1 MIKIDENLT
10 VTSPAGFKASG
21 IHCGLKKSL
30 LKKDLALIYSDVVAT
45 SCGVYTKNKVKGAPL
60 TVTKQHLINKKA
72 QAIIINS
79 GNANTCN
86 GDDGLSKANKMT
98 HLCAKALNIKNDDV
112 LVASTGVIG
121 VPLNIDAIKDGIPQL
136 VGNLSSNIE
145 GAKNASMAIMTTD
158 TIEKQAGI
166 ELKIGDKK
174 VTLAAIAKG
183 SGMIHPN
190 MATMLSFITTDISI
204 SPTLLKES
212 LKESV
217 NISYNRISV
226 DGDSSTND
234 MVLIMANGLASN
246 ETITEK
252 NDDYNLFLE
261 ALTALNI
268 HISKKIAK
276 DGEGATTKLIECT
289 VKNANSIND
298 AETLSKSVVTSNLV
312 KAAIFGSDANWG
324 RILCALGYS
333 DVDFY
338 PEKVDVSFAST
349 VGEILICQNG
359 ASVNFDETKA
369 KEILLQDEIKILID
383 MKLTSSE
390 ATTWGCDLT
399 YDYVKINGDYR
410 S

>member
-1 MIKIDENLT
+1 MINIDENLT

-60 TVTKQHLINKKA
+60 TVTKQHLVNKKA

-86 GDDGLSKANKMT
+86 GDDGLSKAKKMA
-98 HLCAKALNIKNDDV
+98 HLCAKELNIKNDDV

-136 VGNLSSNIE
+136 VNNLSSEIQ

-166 ELKIGDKK
+166 EIEVGGKKI
-174 VTLAAIAKG
+174 TIAAMAKG

-204 SPTLLKES
+204 SPALLKEA
-212 LKESV
+212 LKQSV

-234 MVLIMANGLASN
+234 MVLIMANGLADN
-246 ETITEK
+246 DTIIEK
-252 NDDYNLFLE
+252 NEDYNLFLE
-261 ALTALNI
+261 ALTTLNI
-268 HISKKIAK
+268 YISKKIAK
-276 DGEGATTKLIECT
+276 DGEGATKLIECT
-289 VKNANSIND
+289 VSNANSMDD
-298 AETLSKSVVTSNLV
+298 AETLSKSVVTSSLV

-333 DVDFY
+333 GINFD
-338 PEKVDVSFAST
+338 PEKVDVSFASNAA
-349 VGEILICQNG
+349 EIIVCIDG
-359 ASVNFDETKA
+359 SSVNFDEAKA

-383 MKLTSSE
+383 MKQGLSE
-390 ATTWGCDLT
+390 VTTWGCDLT

>member
-1 MIKIDENLT
+1 MINIDENLT

-21 IHCGLKKSL
+21 VHCGLKKSL

-60 TVTKQHLINKKA
+60 TVTKQHLVNKKA

-86 GDDGLSKANKMT
+86 GDDGLSKAKKMAN
-98 HLCAKALNIKNDDV
+98 LCAKELNIKNDDV

-121 VPLNIDAIKDGIPQL
+121 IPLNIDAIKDGIPQL
-136 VGNLSSNIE
+136 VNNLSSEIQ

-166 ELKIGDKK
+166 EIEVGGKKI
-174 VTLAAIAKG
+174 TIAAMAKG

-204 SPTLLKES
+204 SPALLKEA
-212 LKESV
+212 LKQSV

-234 MVLIMANGLASN
+234 MVLIMANGLADN
-246 ETITEK
+246 ETIIEK
-252 NDDYNLFLE
+252 NEDYNLFLE
-261 ALTALNI
+261 ALTTLNI
-268 HISKKIAK
+268 YISKKIAK
-276 DGEGATTKLIECT
+276 DGEGATKLIECT
-289 VKNANSIND
+289 VSNANSIED
-298 AETLSKSVVTSNLV
+298 AETLSKSVVTSSLV

-333 DVDFY
+333 GIDFD
-338 PEKVDVSFAST
+338 PEKVDVSFASNA
-349 VGEILICQNG
+349 GEIIVCIDG
-359 ASVNFDETKA
+359 SSVNFDEAKA

-383 MKLTSSE
+383 MKQGLSE
-390 ATTWGCDLT
+390 VTTWGCDLT

>member
-1 MIKIDENLT
+1 MINIDENLT

-21 IHCGLKKSL
+21 VHCGLKKSL

-60 TVTKQHLINKKA
+60 TVTKQHLVNKKA

-86 GDDGLSKANKMT
+86 GDDGLSKAKKMAN
-98 HLCAKALNIKNDDV
+98 LCAKELNIKNDDV

-136 VGNLSSNIE
+136 VNNLSSEIQ

-166 ELKIGDKK
+166 EIEVGGKKI
-174 VTLAAIAKG
+174 TIAAMAKG

-204 SPTLLKES
+204 SPALLKEA
-212 LKESV
+212 LKQSV

-234 MVLIMANGLASN
+234 MVLIMANGLADN
-246 ETITEK
+246 ETIIEK
-252 NDDYNLFLE
+252 NEDYNLFLE
-261 ALTALNI
+261 ALTTLNI
-268 HISKKIAK
+268 YIS
-276 DGEGATTKLIECT
+276 DKLQYQ
-289 VKNANSIND
+289 V
-298 AETLSKSVVTSNLV
+298 
-312 KAAIFGSDANWG
+312 
-324 RILCALGYS
+324 
-333 DVDFY
+333 
-338 PEKVDVSFAST
+338 
-349 VGEILICQNG
+349 QH
-359 ASVNFDETKA
+359 
-369 KEILLQDEIKILID
+369 
-383 MKLTSSE
+383 
-390 ATTWGCDLT
+390 
-399 YDYVKINGDYR
+399 
-410 S
+410 

>member
-1 MIKIDENLT
+1 MKIDENLSI
-10 VTSPAGFKASG
+10 TSPIGFKASG

-30 LKKDLALIYSDVVAT
+30 LKKDLALIYSDVVANC
-45 SCGVYTKNKVKGAPL
+45 CGVYTKNKVKGAPL
-60 TVTKQHLINKKA
+60 IVTKQHLANKKA

-86 GDDGLSKANKMT
+86 GDDGLLKSKKMT
-98 HLCAKALNIKNDDV
+98 KLCSKELNIKNDDV
-112 LVASTGVIG
+112 LVASTGIIG
-121 VPLNIDAIKDGIPQL
+121 VPLNIDAIKDKIPEL
-136 VGNLSSNIE
+136 VNNLSNDIKS
-145 GAKNASMAIMTTD
+145 AKDASMAIMTTD
-158 TIEKQAGI
+158 TVEKQAGVEFEI
-166 ELKIGDKK
+166 DGKKI
-174 VTLAAIAKG
+174 TISAMAKG

-204 SPTLLKES
+204 SPELLKEA

-217 NISYNRISV
+217 NISYNRVSV

-234 MVLIMANGLASN
+234 MVLIMANGLALN
-246 ETITEK
+246 KTITEK
-252 NDDYNLFLE
+252 NEDYNLFLD
-261 ALTALNI
+261 ALITLNI

-276 DGEGATTKLIECT
+276 DGEGATKLIECT
-289 VKNANSIND
+289 VKNANSIED
-298 AETLSKSVVTSNLV
+298 AEALSKSVITSSLV

-333 DVDFY
+333 NVDFD
-338 PEKVDVSFAST
+338 PERVDVSFASNA
-349 VGEILICQNG
+349 GEILVCQNG
-359 ASVNFDETKA
+359 SSVNFDESKA
-369 KEILLQDEIKILID
+369 KEILLQDEIKILIN
-383 MKLTSSE
+383 MKLASSE

>member
-204 SPTLLKES
+204 SPTLLKEA

-261 ALTALNI
+261 ALTAL
-268 HISKKIAK
+268 SKKIAK
-276 DGEGATTKLIECT
+276 DGEGATKLIECT

-349 VGEILICQNG
+349 VGEILVCQNG

-383 MKLTSSE
+383 MKLASSE

>member
-1 MIKIDENLT
+1 MVIDENLT

-21 IHCGLKKSL
+21 IHCGLKKST
-30 LKKDLALIYSDVVAT
+30 LKKDLALIYSDVIAT

-60 TVTKQHLINKKA
+60 TITKQHLINKKA

-86 GDDGLSKANKMT
+86 GDDGLVKAKKMT
-98 HLCAKALNIKNDDV
+98 HLCAKELNIKNDDV

-121 VPLNIDAIKDGIPQL
+121 IPLNIDAIKDGIPQL
-136 VGNLSSNIE
+136 VENLSSDIE
-145 GAKNASMAIMTTD
+145 AAKSASMAIMTTD

-166 ELKIGDKK
+166 EIKVGGKK
-174 VTLAAIAKG
+174 ATIAAMAKG

-204 SPTLLKES
+204 SPTLLKEA
-212 LKESV
+212 LKQSV

-234 MVLIMANGLASN
+234 MVLIMANGLAN
-246 ETITEK
+246 NKIITEK
-252 NDDYNLFLE
+252 NDEYNIFLE
-261 ALTALNI
+261 ALTKLNI
-268 HISKKIAK
+268 YISKKIAK
-276 DGEGATTKLIECT
+276 DGEGATKLIECT
-289 VKNANSIND
+289 VSNANSIED
-298 AETLSKSVVTSNLV
+298 AETFSKSVITSSLV
-312 KAAIFGSDANWG
+312 KAAMFGSDANWG
-324 RILCALGYS
+324 RILCALGYCGI
-333 DVDFY
+333 DFD
-338 PEKVDVSFAST
+338 PEKVDVSFASLS
-349 VGEILICQNG
+349 GEILVCKDG
-359 ASVNFDETKA
+359 ASVNFDEAKA
-369 KEILLQDEIKILID
+369 KEILLQDEVKILID
-383 MKLTSSE
+383 LKLGLSQ

>member
-98 HLCAKALNIKNDDV
+98 RLCAKALNIKNDDV

-136 VGNLSSNIE
+136 VGNLSGDIE

-158 TIEKQAGI
+158 TVEKQAGI
-166 ELKIGDKK
+166 EFKIGGKK
-174 VTLAAIAKG
+174 VTLAAMAKG

-190 MATMLSFITTDISI
+190 MATMLSFITSDISI
-204 SPTLLKES
+204 SPDLLKEA

-268 HISKKIAK
+268 HISKKIAR
-276 DGEGATTKLIECT
+276 DGEGATKLIECT
-289 VKNANSIND
+289 VKNANSIDD
-298 AETLSKSVVTSNLV
+298 AETLSKSVVTSSLV

-333 DVDFY
+333 DIDFD

-349 VGEILICQNG
+349 AGEILVCQNG
-359 ASVNFDETKA
+359 AAVNFDESKA
-369 KEILLQDEIKILID
+369 REILLQDEIKILID
-383 MKLTSSE
+383 MKLASAE

>member
-1 MIKIDENLT
+1 MINIDENLT

-21 IHCGLKKSL
+21 VHCGLKKSL

-60 TVTKQHLINKKA
+60 TVTKQHLVNKKA

-86 GDDGLSKANKMT
+86 GDDGLSKAKKMAN
-98 HLCAKALNIKNDDV
+98 LCAKELNIKNDDV

-121 VPLNIDAIKDGIPQL
+121 VPLNIDVIKDGIPQL
-136 VGNLSSNIE
+136 VNNLSSEIQ

-158 TIEKQAGI
+158 TIEKQTGI
-166 ELKIGDKK
+166 EIEVGGKKI
-174 VTLAAIAKG
+174 TIAAMAKG

-204 SPTLLKES
+204 SPALLKEA
-212 LKESV
+212 LKQSV

-234 MVLIMANGLASN
+234 MVLIMANGLADN
-246 ETITEK
+246 ETIIEK
-252 NDDYNLFLE
+252 NEDYNLFLE
-261 ALTALNI
+261 ALTTLNI
-268 HISKKIAK
+268 YISKKIAK
-276 DGEGATTKLIECT
+276 DGEGATKLIECT
-289 VKNANSIND
+289 VSNANSIED
-298 AETLSKSVVTSNLV
+298 AETLSKSVVTSSLV

-333 DVDFY
+333 GIDFD
-338 PEKVDVSFAST
+338 PEKVDVSFASNA
-349 VGEILICQNG
+349 GEIIVCIDG
-359 ASVNFDETKA
+359 SSVNFDEAKA

-383 MKLTSSE
+383 MKQGLSE
-390 ATTWGCDLT
+390 VTTWGCDLT

>member
-1 MIKIDENLT
+1 MINIDENLT

-60 TVTKQHLINKKA
+60 TVTKQHLVNKKA

-86 GDDGLSKANKMT
+86 GDDGLSKAKKMA
-98 HLCAKALNIKNDDV
+98 HLCAKELNIKNDDV

-136 VGNLSSNIE
+136 VNNLSSEIQ

-166 ELKIGDKK
+166 EIEVGGKKI
-174 VTLAAIAKG
+174 TIAAMAKG

-204 SPTLLKES
+204 SPALLKEA
-212 LKESV
+212 LKQSV

-234 MVLIMANGLASN
+234 MVLIMANGLANN
-246 ETITEK
+246 ETILEK
-252 NDDYNLFLE
+252 NDDFNLFLE
-261 ALTALNI
+261 ALTLLNI
-268 HISKKIAK
+268 YLAKKIAK
-276 DGEGATTKLIECT
+276 DGEGATKLIECT
-289 VKNANSIND
+289 VKNAPSIEN
-298 AETLSKSVVTSNLV
+298 AEVLAKSVINSNLV

-324 RILCALGYS
+324 RILCALGYA
-333 DVDFY
+333 DIEFD
-338 PEKVDVSFAST
+338 PEKVDVRFESSA
-349 VGEILICQNG
+349 GEIVVCKNG
-359 ASVNFDETKA
+359 LPTNFDESKA
-369 KEILLQDEIKILID
+369 KKILLQDEIKILID
-383 MKLTSSE
+383 LKLGSCKATS
-390 ATTWGCDLT
+390 WGCDLT